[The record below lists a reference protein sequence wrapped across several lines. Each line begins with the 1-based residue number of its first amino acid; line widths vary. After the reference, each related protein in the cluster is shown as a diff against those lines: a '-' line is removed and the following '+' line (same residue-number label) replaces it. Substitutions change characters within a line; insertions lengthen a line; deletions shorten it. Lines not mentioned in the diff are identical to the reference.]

1 MDWYLFLK
9 WLHIIAII
17 CWMAGILYLYR
28 LLINHRMAGSSQK
41 DVDVLLQGMERRL
54 YVYITL
60 PAMKVAVIGGLGMV
74 ALNHE
79 IAKSTWFIL
88 KFLSVLI
95 LIASTIYAGILVKKA
110 RTDVAQ
116 IPSSKVLRYLNE
128 VPTLL
133 MLIIVA
139 LVVFK
144 PF

>member
-28 LLINHRMAGSSQK
+28 LLINHRIAGNSHK
-41 DVDVLLQGMERRL
+41 EVDILLQGMERRL
-54 YVYITL
+54 YRYITL

-74 ALNHE
+74 AIQHD
-79 IAKSTWFIL
+79 IGKTTWFIL
-88 KFLSVLI
+88 KFICVLF
-95 LIASTIYAGILVKKA
+95 LIAATIYAGILTKKA
-110 RTDVAQ
+110 NVDVTQ
-116 IPSSKVLRYLNE
+116 IPTSKTLRILNE
-128 VPTLL
+128 IPTVL

>member
-1 MDWYLFLK
+1 MDLYLFLK

-28 LLINHRMAGSSQK
+28 LLINHRVAGNGQK
-41 DVDVLLQGMERRL
+41 DVDILLQGMERRL
-54 YVYITL
+54 YLYITL

-74 ALNHE
+74 AVNHQ
-79 IAKSTWFIL
+79 IAQSTWFIL
-88 KFLSVLI
+88 KFICVILLI
-95 LIASTIYAGILVKKA
+95 ISTVYAGILVKKA

-116 IPSSKVLRYLNE
+116 IPTSKTLRYLNE
-128 VPTLL
+128 IPTLL